1 MRKPRNAIRA
11 FGLFVF
17 VASAA
22 LGADRVFAQDDS
34 YGETHELVMGL
45 HTTLRTMD
53 PGVAPNMR
61 GDFSIIGSIYS
72 SLTRVDENGNVAP
85 VAAESWEQTSELTWV
100 FKLRDDVRYS
110 NGAKLTA
117 ETVKWN
123 LERLINIKDPSWI
136 VISMR
141 NVAGAKVVDPLTV
154 EISLSNP
161 DIHFPRRLAGVFMLE
176 PEWVAS
182 NNPDIDAMGSGP
194 YKLVSFNP
202 ETGATLEANENF
214 YGEAPAFKKVNFR
227 VVTDSAARI
236 NGLKA
241 GEIDA
246 AAVIDPL
253 DLPQL
258 ETSGELVVG
267 IIPSTRV
274 QIIRFNTL
282 VKPMD
287 DKRVRQAINY
297 AIDKAAITKALFRD
311 MVPPARSQMITEMHE
326 GFNTDLDVWPYDPE
340 KAKALLAEAGHPNGF
355 DVEMV
360 FGKGTYVGGEQAAQ
374 IVVAQLAEVGIRA
387 QLNILPGSVHRRRLI
402 GDDQAAMTWMGYS
415 DPATIASETLSYI
428 GNTHVHTRGPIPPAY
443 NAALKIAQTAPTKEI
458 ELEAV
463 KKATQAAAD
472 DALAVFLWEL
482 PQTFAYSDKIVWKI
496 RRDDW
501 TLPYDVTPAE

>member
-1 MRKPRNAIRA
+1 MKRLGSAFRA
-11 FGLFVF
+11 LALSLVM
-17 VASAA
+17 ASAA
-22 LGADRVFAQDDS
+22 GAYGAVAQDNGYAD
-34 YGETHELVMGL
+34 THELVIGL
-45 HTTLRTMD
+45 PFTLRTMD

-72 SLTRVDENGNVAP
+72 SLTRVDENGNVVA
-85 VAAESWEQTSELTWV
+85 VAASSWEQTSELTWV
-100 FKLRDDVRYS
+100 FKLRDDVVYS

-141 NVAGAKVVDPLTV
+141 NVAGAKVIDPLTV

-176 PEWVAS
+176 PEWVAA
-182 NNPDIDAMGSGP
+182 NDPAVNAMGSGP
-194 YKLVSFNP
+194 YKLTSFNP
-202 ETGATLEANENF
+202 ESGVTLEANENF
-214 YGEAPAFKKVNFR
+214 YGEAPAFKKVRYR

-258 ETSGELVVG
+258 ESSGNLVVG
-267 IIPSTRV
+267 IMPSTRV

-282 VKPMD
+282 VKPVD
-287 DKRVRQAINY
+287 DVRVRQAINY

-311 MVPPARSQMITEMHE
+311 MVPPARSQMLTNMHE
-326 GFNTDLDVWPYDPE
+326 GYNTDLDVWPYDPE
-340 KAKALLAEAGHPNGF
+340 KAKALLAEAGHPNGI

-360 FGKGTYVGGEQAAQ
+360 FGKGSYVGGEQAAQ
-374 IVVAQLAEVGIRA
+374 IIAAQLAQVGIRA
-387 QLNILPGSVHRRRLI
+387 QLNILPGSVHQRRLI
-402 GDDQAAMTWMGYS
+402 NDDQAAMTWMGYS

-428 GNTHVHTRGPIPPAY
+428 GNTHVHTRGPIPPTY
-443 NAALKIAQTAPTKEI
+443 NEALKTAQTAKTKEI
-458 ELEAV
+458 ELDAV
-463 KKATQAAAD
+463 KKATQAASD

-482 PQTFAYSDKIVWKI
+482 PQTYAYSNKIVWKI

-501 TLPYDVTPAE
+501 TLPYDITPAK